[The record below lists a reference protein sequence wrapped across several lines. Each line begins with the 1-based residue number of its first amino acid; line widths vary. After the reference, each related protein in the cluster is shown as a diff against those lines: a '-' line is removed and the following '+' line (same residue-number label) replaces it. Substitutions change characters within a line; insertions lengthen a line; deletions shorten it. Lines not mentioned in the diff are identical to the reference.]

1 MDEEDVAPPD
11 DDDLDGMAGALARA
25 LAARANVIH
34 QSGQYSLLSSP
45 SLVCPLKQKKQVSK
59 TFLPHLLPY
68 FSHNRVYTSH
78 FDFLSLSSDGESDS
92 GEESDEE
99 EWD

>member
-1 MDEEDVAPPD
+1 VDEEDVAPPD

-34 QSGQYSLLSSP
+34 QS
-45 SLVCPLKQKKQVSK
+45 
-59 TFLPHLLPY
+59 
-68 FSHNRVYTSH
+68 
-78 FDFLSLSSDGESDS
+78 DGESDS